1 LQAGSLRSQEETREW
16 AAHKAFRY
24 APMIDSDLF
33 RRIQDQ
39 VAIVG
44 IGHLPFAKDIGRP
57 IADTAVEAIQLALQ
71 DAGLSA
77 ADVDGMSMFEMES
90 THEVSVARRLGVP
103 NLQWWDKI
111 SYGGGASAATIMHA
125 AAAIVSGL
133 ASVVTCHR
141 ARNRGAKTARPWAQE
156 RELVK
161 DDKALHVPWGLIRPV
176 DVIGMWAHR
185 HMHEYGTRR
194 EHFGNVAIA
203 ARKHAQRNPYAMM
216 RDRPLDM
223 EAYLQGRVIGFPLT
237 LYDCCLETDGA
248 LACIVTSKER
258 ARDLRRQPVLVHSIA
273 QASGPNPVHLANYNN
288 TPAMETTSVFCAKLL
303 WERSQ
308 LRPSDMDCAQ
318 IYDAFTPL
326 VITGLEDYGFCKRGE
341 GGPFTEGGRIE
352 LGGQLPVLT
361 SGGGLAEAYVHGF
374 NLILEGVRQIRGT
387 SVNQVKDCKATLVTG
402 ASGVATSAM
411 VLRAE

>member
-1 LQAGSLRSQEETREW
+1 MADVG
-16 AAHKAFRY
+16 
-24 APMIDSDLF
+24 DDLF
-33 RRIQDQ
+33 RRIQDR

-57 IADTAVEAIQLALQ
+57 IADTAVEAIQLALD
-71 DAGLSA
+71 DAGLEA
-77 ADVDGMSMFEMES
+77 EDVDGMSMFEMES
-90 THEVSVARRLGVP
+90 THEVSIARRLGVEG
-103 NLQWWDKI
+103 LRWWDKI
-111 SYGGGASAATIMHA
+111 SYGGGASCATLMHA
-125 AAAIVSGL
+125 AAAITTGL
-133 ASVVTCHR
+133 ATTVVCHR
-141 ARNRGAKTARPWAQE
+141 ARNRGAKTSRPWAQE
-156 RELVK
+156 RELVR
-161 DDKALHVPWGLIRPV
+161 DDKALHVPWGLVRPV

-223 EAYLQGRVIGFPLT
+223 ETYLAGRPIGWPLT
-237 LYDCCLETDGA
+237 FYDCCLETDGA
-248 LACIVTSKER
+248 LACVVTSVER
-258 ARDLRRQPVLVHSIA
+258 ARDLRQQPVLVHAVA

-303 WERSQ
+303 WQRSALQ
-308 LRPSDMDCAQ
+308 PRDMDCAQ

-326 VITGLEDYGFCKRGE
+326 VITGLEDYGFCRRGE
-341 GGPFTEGGRIE
+341 GGPFTEGGRLE
-352 LGGQLPVLT
+352 LDGALPVLT

-387 SVNQVKDCKATLVTG
+387 SVNQVPGCKATLVTG
-402 ASGVATSAM
+402 ASGVATSAA
-411 VLRAE
+411 VLRAA

>member
-1 LQAGSLRSQEETREW
+1 MADVG
-16 AAHKAFRY
+16 
-24 APMIDSDLF
+24 DDLF
-33 RRIQDQ
+33 RRIQDR

-57 IADTAVEAIQLALQ
+57 IADTAVEAIQLALD
-71 DAGLSA
+71 DAGLA
-77 ADVDGMSMFEMES
+77 AEDVDGMSMFEMES
-90 THEVSVARRLGVP
+90 THEVSIARRLGVEG
-103 NLQWWDKI
+103 LRWWDKI
-111 SYGGGASAATIMHA
+111 SYGGGASCATLMHA
-125 AAAIVSGL
+125 AAAITTGL
-133 ASVVTCHR
+133 ATTVVCHR
-141 ARNRGAKTARPWAQE
+141 ARNRGAKTSRPWAQE
-156 RELVK
+156 RELVR
-161 DDKALHVPWGLIRPV
+161 DDKALHVPWGLVRPV

-223 EAYLQGRVIGFPLT
+223 ETYLAGRPIGWPLT
-237 LYDCCLETDGA
+237 FYDCCLETDGA
-248 LACIVTSKER
+248 LACVVTSLER
-258 ARDLRRQPVLVHSIA
+258 ARDLRQRPVLLHAVA

-303 WERSQ
+303 WQRSALQ
-308 LRPSDMDCAQ
+308 PRDMDCAQ

-326 VITGLEDYGFCKRGE
+326 VITGLEDYGFCRRGE
-341 GGPFTEGGRIE
+341 GGPFTEGGRLE
-352 LGGQLPVLT
+352 LGGALPVLT

-387 SVNQVKDCKATLVTG
+387 SVNQVPDCKATLVTG
-402 ASGVATSAM
+402 ASGVATSAA
-411 VLRAE
+411 VLRAA

>member
-1 LQAGSLRSQEETREW
+1 MDDGLDR
-16 AAHKAFRY
+16 
-24 APMIDSDLF
+24 DLF
-33 RRIQDQ
+33 KRIQDK

-57 IADTAVEAIQLALQ
+57 IGDTAVEAIQLALQ

-77 ADVDGMSMFEMES
+77 GDVDGMSMFEMES
-90 THEVSVARRLGVP
+90 THEVSIARRLGVK

-111 SYGGGASAATIMHA
+111 SYGGGASAATVMHA

-133 ASVVTCHR
+133 ASVVTVHR

-185 HMHEYGTRR
+185 HMHEFGTKR

-203 ARKHAQRNPYAMM
+203 ARKHANRNPYAMM
-216 RDRPLDM
+216 GGRPLDM
-223 EAYLQGRVIGFPLT
+223 ETYLKGRVIGYPLT

-248 LACIVTSKER
+248 LACVVTSVER
-258 ARDLRRQPVLVHSIA
+258 ARDLKQKLALVHSVA

-288 TPAMETTSVFCAKLL
+288 TPTMETTSVFCAELL
-303 WERSQ
+303 WRRSQ
-308 LRPSDMDCAQ
+308 LGPRDMDCAQ

-352 LGGQLPVLT
+352 LGGELPVLT
-361 SGGGLAEAYVHGF
+361 SGGGLSEAYVHGF

-387 SVNQVKDCKATLVTG
+387 SVNQVPGCKATLVTG

-411 VLRAE
+411 VLRGE